1 MKEQRSKLRIEDLTT
16 SDEAMA
22 RCLQLAALAA
32 RSEVPVVLLG
42 ETGTGKTLLAHAIHN
57 SSARAG
63 RPFIAF
69 NASAISDTLL
79 ESQLFGHERG
89 AFTGAQQSVK
99 GKFELA
105 DSGTLFLDEISEMS
119 PLAQVKI
126 LRVLEYGEF
135 ERLGSE
141 RMLTSNARIICA
153 SNCSLRERVRQGKF
167 REDLYQRL
175 NGLTLLIPPLRERLQ
190 ELPALIAAELKA
202 AGLKEGKNITAIHP
216 EAMEKLL
223 HHGWRG
229 NLRELS
235 HTVRAMTLF
244 CNDSVIL
251 PEHVVFPPDLEPDR
265 TASEADKLVSSLA
278 SNNNEPAPS
287 IDLSLASAVKRH
299 VRIVYQQANQNQ
311 RRAAKL
317 LGISRS
323 TLARHLQG
331 VAQK

>member
-1 MKEQRSKLRIEDLTT
+1 MQEPLTRLRIEDLTT
-16 SDEAMA
+16 SNDAMA

-32 RSEVPVVLLG
+32 KSEVPVVLLG
-42 ETGTGKTLLAHAIHN
+42 ETGTGKTLLAYAIHN

-63 RPFIAF
+63 RPFVAF

-105 DSGTLFLDEISEMS
+105 NNGTLFLDEISEMS

-153 SNCSLRERVRQGKF
+153 SNCSLRERVRLGKF

-175 NGLTLLIPPLRERLQ
+175 NGLTLLIPPLRERWE

-216 EAMEKLL
+216 EAMQKLL
-223 HHGWRG
+223 HHAWRG

-235 HTVRAMTLF
+235 HTVRTMTLF
-244 CNDSVIL
+244 CNGSVIL
-251 PEHVVFPPDLEPDR
+251 PEHVVFPPDLD
-265 TASEADKLVSSLA
+265 SERAFPETGKSVSVIT
-278 SNNNEPAPS
+278 NNNEDDPVT
-287 IDLSLASAVKRH
+287 DLSLDSATKRH
-299 VRIVYQQANQNQ
+299 IKFVYGQANQNQ
-311 RRAAKL
+311 RQAAKL

-323 TLARHLQG
+323 TLARYLRDM
-331 VAQK
+331 AKK

>member
-1 MKEQRSKLRIEDLTT
+1 MQEPLTRLRIEDLTT
-16 SDEAMA
+16 SNDAMA

-32 RSEVPVVLLG
+32 KSEVPVVLLG

-63 RPFIAF
+63 RPFVAF

-105 DSGTLFLDEISEMS
+105 NNGTLFLDEISEMS

-153 SNCSLRERVRQGKF
+153 SNCSLRERVRLGKF

-175 NGLTLLIPPLRERLQ
+175 NGLTLLIPPLRERLE

-216 EAMEKLL
+216 EAMQKLL
-223 HHGWRG
+223 HHAWRG

-235 HTVRAMTLF
+235 HTVRTMTLF
-244 CNDSVIL
+244 CNGSVIL
-251 PEHVVFPPDLEPDR
+251 PEHVVFPPDLDSDR
-265 TASEADKLVSSLA
+265 AFPETGKSVSVFT
-278 SNNNEPAPS
+278 NNNEHDPV
-287 IDLSLASAVKRH
+287 IDLSLDSATKRH
-299 VRIVYQQANQNQ
+299 IKFVYEQANQNQ
-311 RRAAKL
+311 RQAAKL

-323 TLARHLQG
+323 TLARYLRDM
-331 VAQK
+331 AKK

>member
-1 MKEQRSKLRIEDLTT
+1 
-16 SDEAMA
+16 MA

-32 RSEVPVVLLG
+32 KSDVPVVLLG

-57 SSARAG
+57 SSTRAG
-63 RPFIAF
+63 RAFIAF

-89 AFTGAQQSVK
+89 AFTGAQQTVK

-105 DSGTLFLDEISEMS
+105 DGGTLFLDEISEMS

-141 RMLTSNARIICA
+141 RLLTSNARIMCA
-153 SNCSLRERVRQGKF
+153 SNCSLRDRVRQGKF

-175 NGLTLLIPPLRERLQ
+175 NGLTLLIPPLRERLE

-202 AGLKEGKNITAIHP
+202 ASLKEGKNITAIHP
-216 EAMEKLL
+216 QAMEKLL
-223 HHGWRG
+223 RHEWPG
-229 NLRELS
+229 NLRELN
-235 HTVRAMTLF
+235 HTVRTMTIF
-244 CNDSVIL
+244 CNSSVVL

-265 TASEADKLVSSLA
+265 GTFKTSNSPVPLAGNNQEAA
-278 SNNNEPAPS
+278 AG
-287 IDLSLASAVKRH
+287 IDLSLEGAMQRH
-299 VRIVYQQANQNQ
+299 VRFVYNQANQNQ
-311 RRAAKL
+311 RRAARL

-323 TLARHLQG
+323 TLARYLRDM
-331 VAQK
+331 VKK